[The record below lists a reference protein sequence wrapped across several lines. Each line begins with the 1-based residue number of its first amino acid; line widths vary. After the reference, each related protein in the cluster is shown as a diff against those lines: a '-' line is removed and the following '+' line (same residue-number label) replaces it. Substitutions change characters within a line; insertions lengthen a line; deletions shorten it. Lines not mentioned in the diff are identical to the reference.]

1 MKFKPTVFLATFVV
15 TMGLLLGAN
24 AAQAANVK
32 FEDPNNPTQ
41 ATRIENFDID
51 SKRYT
56 VVFTNT
62 ETVAADIYDA
72 FPGTFHIDPNQ
83 SKDAADGV
91 NEELNAA
98 GAQTVGAVGLGGS
111 RGYRI
116 GFGSKEVEQ
125 SLGPNIEAVLFYRG
139 WESETGV
146 APTWMTNAPG
156 LGNYNTGEAVWA
168 GFILSGFAPQVTI
181 GGTVTDLQG
190 SGLVLV
196 NRGDVEHIVADG
208 PFEFPTP
215 MTPDDQYNVF
225 VATQPTDPAQTCS
238 VENGSGQVPTTN
250 VTDVAVTCAAP
261 VLTEVSKVAAEGDT
275 IGGTVLR
282 VPDSVAGVAINLYG
296 LVAFGGRDVEGIDA
310 VFTQDVKVV
319 AEGDTIGGTVLK
331 TILMNG
337 GVAINHEGLVAFHGD
352 ALKSNAG
359 TDSVAAVFTQDRV
372 IVREGDTVPDGTLD
386 EISVDGG
393 VAINNLNQVA
403 FHGTVMIGEG
413 PETVRAVFTG
423 SDGQDTQVVA
433 REGST
438 LPDETTVAYIYES
451 GSVAINDFDVV
462 AFHGDTDPDFGSRT
476 VNAVFTQYG
485 LVAKE
490 GDILEDG
497 TTLNSIN
504 ELGGVAINLFGDV
517 AFHGDVED
525 PYGLRF
531 PAVFTQYGLVAK
543 YGDYLPDGSFINYI
557 NVDGGVAINLL
568 GDVVFH
574 GDTSESGGKKAVFIS
589 DGETIQVVAKVG
601 DNLADGTTLKEIKDP
616 GFGGIGV
623 AINPYGT
630 EVAFQ
635 GQVDNQDGTRIDA
648 VFVGQAP

>member
-1 MKFKPTVFLATFVV
+1 
-15 TMGLLLGAN
+15 
-24 AAQAANVK
+24 
-32 FEDPNNPTQ
+32 
-41 ATRIENFDID
+41 
-51 SKRYT
+51 
-56 VVFTNT
+56 
-62 ETVAADIYDA
+62 
-72 FPGTFHIDPNQ
+72 
-83 SKDAADGV
+83 
-91 NEELNAA
+91 
-98 GAQTVGAVGLGGS
+98 
-111 RGYRI
+111 
-116 GFGSKEVEQ
+116 
-125 SLGPNIEAVLFYRG
+125 
-139 WESETGV
+139 
-146 APTWMTNAPG
+146 
-156 LGNYNTGEAVWA
+156 
-168 GFILSGFAPQVTI
+168 
-181 GGTVTDLQG
+181 
-190 SGLVLV
+190 
-196 NRGDVEHIVADG
+196 
-208 PFEFPTP
+208 
-215 MTPDDQYNVF
+215 
-225 VATQPTDPAQTCS
+225 
-238 VENGSGQVPTTN
+238 
-250 VTDVAVTCAAP
+250 
-261 VLTEVSKVAAEGDT
+261 
-275 IGGTVLR
+275 
-282 VPDSVAGVAINLYG
+282 
-296 LVAFGGRDVEGIDA
+296 
-310 VFTQDVKVV
+310 
-319 AEGDTIGGTVLK
+319 
-331 TILMNG
+331 
-337 GVAINHEGLVAFHGD
+337 
-352 ALKSNAG
+352 
-359 TDSVAAVFTQDRV
+359 
-372 IVREGDTVPDGTLD
+372 
-386 EISVDGG
+386 
-393 VAINNLNQVA
+393 
-403 FHGTVMIGEG
+403 MIGEG